1 MTTTPAPSIATYDL
15 LASGVGPF
23 ATSWVY
29 ADAADVTAAL
39 SLPAAPLVPLAQG
52 VDYTLTA
59 TAPLLSGGS
68 VTLSASRVPV
78 DGWPTGARLI
88 LRRRTVRRQATALPD
103 TEGHKPRATERA
115 LDRQMRIAQEDAD
128 DMARA
133 LLLPV
138 GQTGGDLP
146 WSPGDGERLLVIRED
161 GSAGAAVGMRPED
174 LATPTTAGL
183 VRASVRGGYAETV
196 LGLKLGAEV
205 DLNAEHGARGNNM
218 DSDDA
223 ALLAALTDS
232 YATDHP
238 VGITGRG
245 VLRMDQPLPDITRP
259 VVFFGKGSPRDFV
272 ITPRGAADGF
282 FNFRGTQATGRVASA
297 GLRNM
302 MFNGLGMTGGRLINV
317 DFCQEALF
325 TDVIWSDLWNFM
337 RVRQTGEITFR
348 GCKVDKLRGAQGF
361 LAEGSN
367 AIRNGVL
374 DRIDVVDFGALTMTA
389 CYEPGVT
396 APNGDLVILDGR
408 VHTTTWTT
416 LRLLSSNSGLLTRDS
431 FGLPQHYKPSFL
443 HGVSLETENTWLP
456 GLNLQAVNEARLFA
470 TFLASCVSGA
480 GGVIGPDARDV
491 NLFGGGVRSCWTDGL
506 DINGARKV
514 QIYGFNAWRNG
525 GAGVDAYGG
534 IRMRGGAQDITLFGG
549 RYGKRADDDY
559 VEQQGWGVINTDA
572 QNVRAFGVDFR
583 DNHFNA
589 ANGILGAVEVQ
600 GCLGAFGG
608 GPSVITPSASPH
620 VRTAGSRPEL
630 VNIYDGAGVV
640 VSIDGVA
647 VSNQTPCSFLLPAGR
662 TASISYATAPK
673 IIPTPIG

>member
-1 MTTTPAPSIATYDL
+1 MAALPENDRIA
-15 LASGVGPF
+15 GPF
-23 ATSWVY
+23 IALAGQTDFPADFPLIKAEGLRVRRERSGLVTIITAPDVQPVTLTPDAFTARLALPCLAGDRVWVFS
-29 ADAADVTAAL
+29 D
-39 SLPAAPLVPLAQG
+39 LPAARLRQHTPNGAVRTPTLEGDAEELQAQLQEQRR
-52 VDYTLTA
+52 D
-59 TAPLLSGGS
+59 
-68 VTLSASRVPV
+68 
-78 DGWPTGARLI
+78 GARSI
-88 LRRRTVRRQATALPD
+88 RLPM
-103 TEGHKPRATERA
+103 GHGAGEVSW
-115 LDRQMRIAQEDAD
+115 I
-128 DMARA
+128 
-133 LLLPV
+133 
-138 GQTGGDLP
+138 
-146 WSPGDGERLLVIRED
+146 PGDGERLLVIRED

-232 YATDHP
+232 YATNHP

-282 FNFRGTQATGRVASA
+282 FNFRGTQATGLVASA

-302 MFNGLGMTGGRLINV
+302 MFNGLGLTGGRLINV

-367 AIRNGVL
+367 TIRNGVL
-374 DRIDVVDFGALTMTA
+374 DRIDVVDFGALTMSA

-396 APNGDLVILDGR
+396 APNGDLVVLDGR

-600 GCLGAFGG
+600 GAWARSAAARRSSRPAPARTSARPEAA
-608 GPSVITPSASPH
+608 PSWSTSMTARAWWSAS
-620 VRTAGSRPEL
+620 TASPCPIRRPAASCCPPAAPPASAMRPPPRSSRP
-630 VNIYDGAGVV
+630 
-640 VSIDGVA
+640 
-647 VSNQTPCSFLLPAGR
+647 R
-662 TASISYATAPK
+662 
-673 IIPTPIG
+673 